1 MAAVL
6 LRPPRIVKMKIILS
20 FSPSSHS
27 ARLLLYLR
35 LVVQLLGHNLIADAD
50 LLGHSSAAKLPFVDG
65 RKENG

>member
-1 MAAVL
+1 
-6 LRPPRIVKMKIILS
+6 MKIILS